1 MAWTKR
7 EFIAEAFA
15 EIGIAS
21 YDFDLSPEQLES
33 ALRRLD
39 SMMATW
45 NAIGI
50 RVGYPLSSSPGGSTL
65 ATDTMVPDAANEAIY
80 LNLAVRLAPA
90 YGKTVSSDTKSK
102 AEQSYNALLAKLVYP
117 GEMQYDPLVP
127 AGAGYKTTRTFL
139 DDPSPYYSVGNDSEL
154 TLE

>member
-7 EFIAEAFA
+7 EYISEAFA

-21 YDFDLSPEQLES
+21 YDFDLSAEQLES

-45 NAIGI
+45 NALGI
-50 RVGYPLSSSPGGSTL
+50 RIGYPLPSSPGDSTL
-65 ATDTMVPDAANEAIY
+65 ATVTNVPDASNEAIY
-80 LNLAVRLAPA
+80 LNLALRLAPS
-90 YGKTVSSDTKSK
+90 YGKIVSNETKSK
-102 AEQSYNALLAKLVYP
+102 AEQSYSALLAKISYP
-117 GEMQYDPLVP
+117 QEMQYDPLVP
-127 AGAGYKTTRTFL
+127 AGAGYKTRRTFL
-139 DDPSPYYSVGNDSEL
+139 DDPSEKYTVGNDSEL